1 MTIRYRYV
9 DVVTEDGV
17 ILDLLTFRELKKTP
31 AGAWV
36 QGFYGG
42 HYIGRKRFVLDGTGR
57 RHCHQSKEIAW
68 ESYKHRKRM
77 QRTKAIDSL
86 NKSDFALEQINLIS
100 SPPPESVNLG
110 KPDYWHNYIFD

>member
-42 HYIGRKRFVLDGTGR
+42 HDIGRKRFVLDGTGR
-57 RHCHQSKEIAW
+57 RHCHQSKELAW
-68 ESYKHRKRM
+68 ESYKHRKRYRCNVTPLPR
-77 QRTKAIDSL
+77 RTVQVVAIDGRTRTRQQL
-86 NKSDFALEQINLIS
+86 
-100 SPPPESVNLG
+100 VNAFLKG
-110 KPDYWHNYIFD
+110 LATKEAA